1 MRFIRIILLLL
12 AVLLPVTATAQS
24 VVRGII
30 TDSST
35 GQPMPGVHIISGPG
49 QGTLSGTNGE
59 FAIAPGQGTTV
70 ITFRF
75 VGYKAERR
83 EINTTQ
89 GDTLVVDIAMVPD
102 VTNINEIVISASRS
116 EQKLSELTVSMSVI
130 KPSVI
135 NRNHIENAIELLNR
149 TPGVEVLD
157 GQASIRGGSGYSY
170 GAGSRVMALI
180 DGLPALSADAGNIK
194 WNSLP
199 LENISRIEI
208 IKGAS
213 SVLYGSSAMNGV
225 INFISREPTE
235 VPYTQVVLS
244 SSVFGKT
251 PNPEWQWWSSPRLN
265 MMGSLSHSQ
274 IRERT
279 GISVGMK
286 LFTSNGYR
294 KLNDETYGRINLKL
308 KQTSAKNRYL
318 TYGANFYSTF
328 TSKIDFLLW
337 EDATQGGLR
346 QNPATALDS
355 RNTSLALDPFVTFG
369 NGKVK
374 HSITGRYMVNIN
386 NLPENKNNNSNSQS
400 VYTEYQFTSNNSG
413 IISMISGIT
422 QQYNYI
428 GSNFYGDH
436 TGLNIAGYTQFE
448 ARPLTWLRGVA
459 GVRLEEYILDGKAEK
474 LIPIFRAGVNL
485 TLAPSTFLRASVGQ
499 GYRYPAVAEKF
510 AYTTVG
516 SVRIIPN
523 DEIKSESGWSSEVGL
538 KQGFSFGS
546 FSGQGDVALFYSQ
559 NKDLIEFVF
568 GYWYDPFEDNYT
580 YGFRPTN
587 IENSRVYG
595 AEAELMLNHTIGGLT
610 NTLTAGYTYM
620 YPVEFNAVSG
630 ENTGKFLKYRRKS
643 SVDLGLASS
652 YGRFETGINLY
663 GRSKMLDIDDVFL
676 TPPFSDTILPG
687 FPAYWETHNKS
698 YWVIDFFVGYRM
710 GSNYNLSAGV
720 KNITNTEYMGRPG
733 DVRPHRQ
740 FTLQFTGIF

>member
-1 MRFIRIILLLL
+1 MRFTGILLLL
-12 AVLLPVTATAQS
+12 LAGLFPATTSAQS
-24 VVRGII
+24 VVRGVV
-30 TDSST
+30 TDALT
-35 GQPMPGVHIISGPG
+35 GQSMPGVHIVYGEG
-49 QGTLSGTNGE
+49 QGTLSGTEGE
-59 FAIAPGQGTTV
+59 FEIKTGSGTII

-75 VGYKAERR
+75 VGYKLEKR
-83 EINTTQ
+83 EVNPAQ
-89 GDTLVVDIAMVPD
+89 GDTLTLAIALTPD

-135 NRNHIENAIELLNR
+135 TRNHIESAVELLNR

-170 GAGSRVMALI
+170 GAGSRVLALI

-235 VPYTQVVLS
+235 VPYTQFVLS
-244 SSVFGKT
+244 SSAYGKT
-251 PNPEWQWWSSPRLN
+251 PNPDWQWWNSPRLN

-274 IRERT
+274 IYGRT
-279 GISVGMK
+279 GVSLGMK
-286 LFTSNGYR
+286 LYTSNGYR
-294 KLNDETYGRINLKL
+294 KLNDETYGRINLRV
-308 KQTSAKNRYL
+308 KQTSAKNQNL
-318 TYGANFYSTF
+318 SYGANFYSTF

-337 EDATQGGLR
+337 EDATQGGLK
-346 QNPATALDS
+346 QNPATAMNS
-355 RNTSLALDPFVTFG
+355 NNTSLALDPFVNFG
-369 NGKVK
+369 NGRVK
-374 HSITGRYMVNIN
+374 HSITGRYMLNIN
-386 NLPENKNNNSNSQS
+386 NLPENANNNSNSQS
-400 VYTEYQFTSNNSG
+400 VFTEYQFTSG
-413 IISMISGIT
+413 KGGMFSMISGIT

-436 TGLNIAGYTQFE
+436 RGLNVAGYAQLE
-448 ARPLTWLRGVA
+448 AKPLPWLRGVA
-459 GVRLEEYILDGKAEK
+459 GVRLEEYILDGEAEN
-474 LIPIFRAGVNL
+474 LIPIFRAGVNV
-485 TLAPSTFLRASVGQ
+485 TLAESTFLRASVGQ

-523 DEIKSESGWSSEVGL
+523 DEIKPESGWSSEVGL

-546 FSGQGDVALFYSQ
+546 FSGQADMAVFYSQ
-559 NKDLIEFVF
+559 NKDLIEFEF
-568 GYWYDPFEDNYT
+568 GYWYDPFEDDYT
-580 YGFRPTN
+580 YGFKPNN

-595 AEAELMLNHTIGGLT
+595 AEAELMLTHTAGGVT

-630 ENTGKFLKYRRKS
+630 ENTGEFLKYRRKNS
-643 SVDLGLASS
+643 FDMGLTTSF
-652 YGRFETGINLY
+652 GRLETGINLY
-663 GRSKMLDIDDVFL
+663 GRSKMLNIDEVFI
-676 TPPFSDTILPG
+676 TPPFSETILPG
-687 FPAYWETHNKS
+687 FPEYWETHNES
-698 YWVIDFFVGYRM
+698 YWLIDIFAGYRI
-710 GSNYNLSAGV
+710 GSNYNISAGV
-720 KNITNTEYMGRPG
+720 KNLTNTEYMGRPG
-733 DVRPHRQ
+733 DVRPHRL
-740 FTLQFTGIF
+740 FSLQFTGIF